1 MTHVHTPGCLCFGR
15 RPLFSAFGKAAALAA
30 LGSVVGPRV
39 ASAQAL
45 TRAKRDAMTP
55 DQVIAMMKDGNARF
69 RAGTPKQR
77 DWLAQQRAS
86 AAGQFPA
93 AVLLSCIDSRAPAE
107 VVLDLGIGDIFN
119 TRIAGNVSDVAVL
132 GGMEF
137 ACRLA
142 GAKVVLVMG
151 HTACGAVAGAI
162 AGAELGNL
170 TALLAKI
177 RPAVDATTFSGERS
191 ASNAAFVDAVA
202 RTSVV
207 MTVDGIRKDSP
218 VLAEME
224 RKREI
229 RIVGSMYDVAT
240 GEVTFL
246 S

>member
-1 MTHVHTPGCLCFGR
+1 MMIRHTHGEGCSCLARRGLFG
-15 RPLFSAFGKAAALAA
+15 LAALAA
-30 LGSVVGPRV
+30 TGGVLATRA
-39 ASAQAL
+39 ASAQSL
-45 TRAKRDAMTP
+45 TRAQRDAMTP
-55 DQVIAMMKDGNARF
+55 DQVIAMMRDGNARF

-77 DWLAQQRAS
+77 DWLGQQRAS
-86 AAGQFPA
+86 AGGQYPA

-107 VVLDLGIGDIFN
+107 VILDLRIGDVFN
-119 TRIAGNVSDVAVL
+119 SRIAGNVHDVAVL

-177 RPAVDATTFSGERS
+177 RPAIAATSFSGERS
-191 ASNAAFVDAVA
+191 PGNAAFVDAVA
-202 RTSVV
+202 RQSVL
-207 MTVDGIRKDSP
+207 MTVDAIRRDSP

-224 RKREI
+224 RKGEI
-229 RIVGSMYDVAT
+229 RILGSMYDLAS

-246 S
+246 G

>member
-1 MTHVHTPGCLCFGR
+1 MTVHHAHGEGCFCFDR
-15 RPLFSAFGKAAALAA
+15 RSVLGLAALAA
-30 LGSVVGPRV
+30 AGGVLASRQ
-39 ASAQAL
+39 ASAQSLSKAE
-45 TRAKRDAMTP
+45 RDAMTP
-55 DQVIAMMKDGNARF
+55 DQVIAMMRDGNARF

-77 DWLAQQRAS
+77 DWLGQQRAS

-107 VVLDLGIGDIFN
+107 VILDLGIGDVFN
-119 TRIAGNVSDVAVL
+119 SRIAGNVQDVAVL

-177 RPAVDATTFSGERS
+177 RPAVAATTFAGDRS
-191 ASNAAFVDAVA
+191 AGNPAFVDAVA
-202 RTSVV
+202 RQSVL
-207 MTVDGIRKDSP
+207 MTVASIRRDSP

-224 RKREI
+224 QKREI
-229 RIVGSMYDVAT
+229 RIVGSMYDLAT
-240 GEVTFL
+240 GEVAFL
-246 S
+246 G